1 MRSRK
6 SKASITAVL
15 LTVYILLFWLL
26 RLTAFADSPQPTTA
40 FYVNDY
46 AGIFSSEESE
56 ELVKL
61 GQDLYSTTGAQVVI
75 LTINSTNGE
84 AISNYAVRV
93 GRDWGVG
100 SAGKNNGVLIV
111 LSVDD
116 RKVWVAVGYGLEGRL
131 TDAQT
136 GRLLDEYAVPCYK
149 KDQFARGTKQLYY
162 AIVNEVREE
171 YGLETEQVPELSLKQ
186 RFDIWT
192 FKIMQTVFTFLIQ
205 HAILILFLL
214 TAIFPHAGGRSYRGG
229 SSGGSSGSSGSSG
242 GGGSFGGG
250 GAGRSF

>member
-1 MRSRK
+1 MGTKMRSRK
-6 SKASITAVL
+6 SKASITAVF

-26 RLTAFADSPQPTTA
+26 QLTTFADSPQPTTA

-61 GQDLYSTTGAQVVI
+61 GQDLYSTTGAQV
-75 LTINSTNGE
+75 E
-84 AISNYAVRV
+84 
-93 GRDWGVG
+93 
-100 SAGKNNGVLIV
+100 
-111 LSVDD
+111 
-116 RKVWVAVGYGLEGRL
+116 VWVAVGYGLEGRL